1 MWAFFILL
9 AVAIAVWYIG
19 KRLVP
24 LAMPPGRLMP
34 VAVGVGLVGAF
45 AGNLLGAG
53 ILGFIPSIEG
63 VNLLAAAL
71 GAAIFVLLLGLY
83 PFIKILLGRGG
94 ASKARIGKPR
104 GA

>member
-1 MWAFFILL
+1 MWAFLILL

-24 LAMPPGRLMP
+24 LAMPPGRAP

-45 AGNLLGAG
+45 VGNLLGAG
-53 ILGFIPSIEG
+53 ALGFIPSLEG

-71 GAAIFVLLLGLY
+71 GAAIFILLLGLY
-83 PFIKILLGRGG
+83 PFIKILLGRG
-94 ASKARIGKPR
+94 
-104 GA
+104 